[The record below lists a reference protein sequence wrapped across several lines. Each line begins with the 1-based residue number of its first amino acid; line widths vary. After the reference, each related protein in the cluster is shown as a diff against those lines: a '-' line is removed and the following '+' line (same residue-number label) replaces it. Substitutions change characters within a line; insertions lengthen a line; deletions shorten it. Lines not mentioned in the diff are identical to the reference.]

1 VTDWQRLRAA
11 DQRWTERLCIAEK
24 PGLLRAVAKFLA
36 HSGDS
41 WFWGLG
47 LAAVWHWGSSEWQ
60 RWALS
65 LFSAILVTGLI
76 VMVLKFAIRRRRPAG
91 DWGSLYRKT
100 DPHSFPSGHA
110 ARAALLLGL
119 GLWMGPAWFQLA
131 MLIYSPMMALA
142 RISMGVHYIS
152 DVVAGY
158 ALGLALAA
166 SSGWWLSSIGWPPAL
181 SSG

>member
-1 VTDWQRLRAA
+1 MTDWQRLRAA
-11 DQRWTERLCIAEK
+11 DQRWTQRLCIAEK
-24 PGLLRAVAKFLA
+24 PGFLRAVAKFLA

-41 WFWGLG
+41 WFWGIG
-47 LAAVWHWGSSEWQ
+47 LAVVWHWGSLEWQ

-65 LFSAILVTGLI
+65 LFIAILVTGII

-158 ALGLALAA
+158 VLGLVLAA
-166 SSGWWLSSIGWPPAL
+166 SSGWWLSSIG
-181 SSG
+181 

>member
-1 VTDWQRLRAA
+1 MTDWQRLRAA

-76 VMVLKFAIRRRRPAG
+76 VIAVSVAAV
-91 DWGSLYRKT
+91 WGLLSL
-100 DPHSFPSGHA
+100 
-110 ARAALLLGL
+110 
-119 GLWMGPAWFQLA
+119 
-131 MLIYSPMMALA
+131 
-142 RISMGVHYIS
+142 
-152 DVVAGY
+152 
-158 ALGLALAA
+158 
-166 SSGWWLSSIGWPPAL
+166 
-181 SSG
+181 